1 MTMKA
6 FISHSSIDKPFVER
20 LATDLRTREGIDAW
34 LDKWEILPGDRI
46 PEKLEEGL
54 SSAGIFVLV
63 LSPESINSQWVSYER
78 DAWLTAQ
85 VNEEKRAREESRT
98 PNRRLIPIFY
108 KDCKKPFFLESFLHV
123 SINGENYEEGFQQ
136 LVRGMRGESGKPP
149 LKGEATPAPVS
160 VPTSMAGQSSPGVV
174 ERKLAFNRLKILP
187 KPRFEEVV
195 STYGVD
201 TADLPTDG
209 EQVEKAIKVIEY
221 AVQNEKGSLSNLL
234 NTIYKVENVTIIQGD
249 KNEGDKIDAQRSKG
263 FINKSTGS
271 VTQNFGNQRTI
282 STGGGDYAGR
292 DINKQT
298 YDYAS
303 ADNSGSAVTLQSLYD
318 RIRQKV
324 EEAKRHG
331 NDDLAD
337 DLQEVEQVLQA
348 AVKAE
353 NESKK
358 DRRQQKLNK
367 AKENMQNLVR
377 SYPALQKLASS
388 LQQLL

>member
-1 MTMKA
+1 MTIKA

-63 LSPESINSQWVSYER
+63 LSPESINSQWVRYER
-78 DAWLTAQ
+78 EAWLTAQ
-85 VNEEKRAREESRT
+85 VNEEKRAREELHT
-98 PNRRLIPIFY
+98 PNRRLIPVLY
-108 KDCKKPFFLESFLHV
+108 KDCEEPFFLQSFLYV
-123 SINGENYEEGFQQ
+123 SINDENYDRGFQE

-160 VPTSMAGQSSPGVV
+160 VRTSTTGQSSPGVL
-174 ERKLAFNRLKILP
+174 ERKLAFNRLKVLP
-187 KPRFEEVV
+187 KPQFEKVV

-201 TADLPTDG
+201 TADLPTNG
-209 EQVEKAIKVIEY
+209 EQVEKAIEVIKY
-221 AVQNEKGSLSNLL
+221 AVQNERGSLSNLL
-234 NTIYKVENVTIIQGD
+234 NTISKVENVTIIQGD
-249 KNEGDKIDAQRSKG
+249 KNEGAQIDARRSKG

-271 VTQNFGNQRTI
+271 ITQNFGSQTTI

-292 DINKQT
+292 DVNKQT
-298 YDYAS
+298 YNYAS
-303 ADNSGSAVTLQSLYD
+303 ADNSGFAVTLQSLYD
-318 RIRQKV
+318 RIRQKI
-324 EEAKRHG
+324 EEAKRRG
-331 NDDLAD
+331 DDDLAD
-337 DLQEVEQVLQA
+337 DLQEVEQVLQV

-353 NESKK
+353 NEGKK
-358 DRRQQKLNK
+358 DRRQEKINK

-377 SYPALQKLASS
+377 SYPALQNLASS